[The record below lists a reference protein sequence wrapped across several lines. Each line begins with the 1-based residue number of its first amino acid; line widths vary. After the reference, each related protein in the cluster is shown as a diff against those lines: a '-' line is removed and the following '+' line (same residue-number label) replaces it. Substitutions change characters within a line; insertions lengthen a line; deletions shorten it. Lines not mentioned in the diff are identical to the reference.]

1 LNAQVQVQQLQDKTK
16 NSREEI
22 QRGNRE
28 KKKGK
33 AREGKGTKKK
43 KKESDTQHFSEKNK
57 KTYVVVSYHQGIQD
71 LANAGTLPFLN
82 TPPQ

>member
-1 LNAQVQVQQLQDKTK
+1 MHKCKYNNCKIRQRTAEKK
-16 NSREEI
+16 YKEETE
-22 QRGNRE
+22 R
-28 KKKGK
+28 KKGK